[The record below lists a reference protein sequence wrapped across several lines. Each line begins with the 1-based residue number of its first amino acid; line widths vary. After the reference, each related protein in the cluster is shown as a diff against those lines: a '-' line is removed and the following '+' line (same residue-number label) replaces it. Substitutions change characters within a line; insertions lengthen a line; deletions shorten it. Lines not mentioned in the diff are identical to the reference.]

1 MNRYMLDTIDA
12 EDMQTARTKTAA
24 RIEHYRRKAAS
35 MRLLADKLDG
45 KYITARVL
53 PEIKTILANDHVYL
67 SKSGEVVSAYYG
79 SYQNEDTINLYLKE
93 RRADGA
99 AMKKDADGY
108 EATADTLE
116 SALNNMDYLVHE
128 YNAIAANY
136 AAIYGELYNL
146 FECIPGADYSLRRV
160 CECATYT
167 PDEFAALIS

>member
-1 MNRYMLDTIDA
+1 MNRYTLDTIDA
-12 EDMQTARTKTAA
+12 KTMQTARTKTAERVA
-24 RIEHYRRKAAS
+24 HYRRKAAS
-35 MRLLADKLDG
+35 LRLLADKLDG

-67 SKSGEVVSAYYG
+67 SKDGEEVSAYYG
-79 SYQNEDTINLYLKE
+79 SYQNADTINLYLKE

-99 AMKKDADGY
+99 AMKKDADGC

-136 AAIYGELYNL
+136 AAVHGELYRL
-146 FECIPGADYSLRRV
+146 FEYIPDADYQLQRV

-167 PDEFAALIS
+167 PDEFAALVG

>member
-24 RIEHYRRKAAS
+24 RITHYRRKAAS

-53 PEIKTILANDHVYL
+53 PEIKTILANEHVYL
-67 SKSGEVVSAYYG
+67 SKDGEEVRVYYG
-79 SYQNEDTINLYLKE
+79 SYQNADTINLYIKE

-99 AMKKDADGY
+99 AMKKGADGY

-136 AAIYGELYNL
+136 AAIHGELHNL
-146 FECIPGADYSLRRV
+146 FECLPGADYSLRRV

>member
-1 MNRYMLDTIDA
+1 MNRYTLDTIDA
-12 EDMQTARTKTAA
+12 KTMQTARTKTAE
-24 RIEHYRRKAAS
+24 RIAHYRREAAS
-35 MRLLADKLDG
+35 LRLLADKLGG

-67 SKSGEVVSAYYG
+67 SKDGEEVSVYYG
-79 SYQNEDTINLYLKE
+79 SYQNTDTIHFYLKE
-93 RRADGA
+93 RRADGT
-99 AMKKDADGY
+99 AMKKDAEGC

-136 AAIYGELYNL
+136 AAIQGELYNL
-146 FECIPGADYSLRRV
+146 FECIPDADFTLRQI
-160 CECATYT
+160 CDHATYT

>member
-1 MNRYMLDTIDA
+1 MNRYTLDTIDA
-12 EDMQTARTKTAA
+12 ETMQTARTKTAERVA
-24 RIEHYRRKAAS
+24 HYRRKAAS
-35 MRLLADKLDG
+35 LRLLADKLDG

-67 SKSGEVVSAYYG
+67 SKDGEEVSAYYG
-79 SYQNEDTINLYLKE
+79 SYQNADTINLYLKE

-99 AMKKDADGY
+99 AMKKDADGC

-136 AAIYGELYNL
+136 AAVHGELYRL
-146 FECIPGADYSLRRV
+146 FEYIPDADYQLQRV

-167 PDEFAALIS
+167 PDEFAALVG

>member
-24 RIEHYRRKAAS
+24 RIAHYRRKAAS

-53 PEIKTILANDHVYL
+53 PEIKTILSNEHVYL
-67 SKSGEVVSAYYG
+67 SKDGEEVRVYYG
-79 SYQNEDTINLYLKE
+79 SYQNADRINFHLKE

-108 EATADTLE
+108 EATADKLE

-136 AAIYGELYNL
+136 AAIHGELHNL
-146 FECIPGADYSLRRV
+146 FECIPDAYYSLRRV

>member
-1 MNRYMLDTIDA
+1 MDYCTLDTIDA
-12 EDMQTARTKTAA
+12 ETMQTARNKTAE
-24 RIEHYRRKAAS
+24 RIAHYRRKAAS
-35 MRLLADKLDG
+35 LRLLADKLDG

-67 SKSGEVVSAYYG
+67 SKDGEVVSACYG
-79 SYQNEDTINLYLKE
+79 SCQNMDTINLYIKE

-99 AMKKDADGY
+99 AMKKDADGF

-116 SALNNMDYLVHE
+116 KALDDMDYLVHE

-136 AAIYGELYNL
+136 AAIHGELCNL
-146 FECIPGADYSLRRV
+146 FEYIPDADYHLQLV
-160 CECATYT
+160 CDRATYT